1 MQNKYRKNK
10 PSGFGRGS
18 EEEAAKRAKEQQLE
32 EFRKRQRASA
42 PKHGP
47 GRNQV
52 VEKPKDFRGSFGK
65 LLRYMG
71 RYKAA
76 VFAVMIFAAASTVF
90 NVFGPKIMGS
100 RGLAGSISERSDG
113 FCSGH
118 SAFIWHQL
126 SSVWSRAGS

>member
-1 MQNKYRKNK
+1 MQNKYGKNK

-90 NVFGPKIMGS
+90 NVFGPKIMG
-100 RGLAGSISERSDG
+100 GLDG
-113 FCSGH
+113 GPD
-118 SAFIWHQL
+118 
-126 SSVWSRAGS
+126 V